1 MCTLRLQEKIWKL
14 MTTMI
19 FFFSTVAD
27 IPVRPDIHVVLHAI
41 GPRHG
46 SLLGGFLSE
55 VG

>member
-1 MCTLRLQEKIWKL
+1 MHSEVARENLEVNDNND
-14 MTTMI
+14 